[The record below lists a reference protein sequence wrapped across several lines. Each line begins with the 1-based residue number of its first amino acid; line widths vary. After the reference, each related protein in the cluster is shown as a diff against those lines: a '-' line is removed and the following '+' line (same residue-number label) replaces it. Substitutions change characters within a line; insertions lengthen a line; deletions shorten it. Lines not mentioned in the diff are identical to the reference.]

1 METLTACMHAARQQF
16 AKTRV
21 AVQAVK
27 PSVREIRCKAWWKC
41 PRGPTMAPGQPCK
54 AVGIF
59 QHANPFRLALIN
71 CDHCSKIGDKM
82 ICDQKIVEEL
92 AIAIL
97 TGSSPP
103 FSSLLSARTIGGVVL
118 ICVTLPSRVHDS
130 CPVIRARFPFLS
142 ITEGFL

>member
-1 METLTACMHAARQQF
+1 MHAARQQF

-27 PSVREIRCKAWWKC
+27 PSVKEIRCKAWWKC
-41 PRGPTMAPGQPCK
+41 PRGPTMASGQPCK

-59 QHANPFRLALIN
+59 QHGNSFRIALIN
-71 CDHCSKIGDKM
+71 CDHCSKIVIKM
-82 ICDQKIVEEL
+82 ICDQKTVEEL

-103 FSSLLSARTIGGVVL
+103 FSCLLSARTIGGV
-118 ICVTLPSRVHDS
+118 IPRC
-130 CPVIRARFPFLS
+130 F
-142 ITEGFL
+142 